1 MSVNLQLVEEFATK
15 AHVGQTRRDSGVPY
29 IEHPKRVAHNVRLFY
44 QYYVENGGKLSCD
57 TLRAAALLHD
67 TIEDTETTLE
77 DINNLFGDTI
87 SHLVDELTTDNV
99 TLSTVGKTE
108 YLSQKMCE
116 MSMDT
121 LFVKYCDRMDNL
133 HDYQSSPDI
142 ARALKYAESTAV
154 ILQNIAKNDITKY
167 GDIRF
172 EQIHTYVRNVVVTLL
187 DKCNNISYKIEK

>member
-1 MSVNLQLVEEFATK
+1 MNVDLQKVEEFATK
-15 AHVGQTRRDSGVPY
+15 AHSGQTRRDSGVPY

-44 QYYVENGGKLSCD
+44 PCYVVNGGQLTRD
-57 TLRAAALLHD
+57 TLCAVALLHD

-77 DINNLFGDTI
+77 ELNRLFGDTI

-99 TLSTVGKTE
+99 VLTTVGKTE

-116 MSMDT
+116 MSMDA

-142 ARALKYAESTAV
+142 ARALKYAQSTAV
-154 ILQNIAKNDITKY
+154 ILENIARNDIAKY
-167 GDIRF
+167 GKIRF
-172 EQIHTYVRNVVVTLL
+172 EQVHTYVRNIVVTLL
-187 DKCNNISYKIEK
+187 DSIKLKMI